1 MEYRNQEPQGFQG
14 IDLTPDEYAEKRARE
29 SHRNATEA
37 QELLSHPKIQSFL
50 ATERQRAIRAL
61 QRLPMEATHEQ
72 YMALKVYFNCLDDF
86 ETKLKEYIILWN
98 DEQVKQERR
107 QA

>member
-1 MEYRNQEPQGFQG
+1 
-14 IDLTPDEYAEKRARE
+14 
-29 SHRNATEA
+29 
-37 QELLSHPKIQSFL
+37 
-50 ATERQRAIRAL
+50 
-61 QRLPMEATHEQ
+61 MEATHEQ

-107 QA
+107 QV

>member
-1 MEYRNQEPQGFQG
+1 MPDNKIPFEFMGQEMSPE
-14 IDLTPDEYAEKRARE
+14 EYAEERARE